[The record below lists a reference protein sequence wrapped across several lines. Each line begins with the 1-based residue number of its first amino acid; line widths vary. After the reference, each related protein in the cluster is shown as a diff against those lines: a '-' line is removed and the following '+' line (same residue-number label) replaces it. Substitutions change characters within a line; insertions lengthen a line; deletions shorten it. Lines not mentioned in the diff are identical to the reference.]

1 MVGISRD
8 GEETIRNVMELKP
21 DIILLDLQMPKKTGL
36 DVIYYIQ
43 RNVEFDKIDIIIT
56 SGDTTL
62 INKTNI
68 LKNDFIKY
76 VFVKPFALE
85 DLSNIIDRLSIDY
98 QNYIKNEVKSVLK
111 NFDFNICSKSY
122 ESLVCCIEKS
132 VENPA
137 LLSNIEKLLYEEV
150 AKIMKLENKYKMIW
164 GIQKLIK
171 SMNRYTNSNII
182 NKFFPYN
189 ENPSPKVFIKT
200 ISDIVRRN
208 IKK

>member
-1 MVGISRD
+1 MKKKLLIADDEINFSITLFNYIQLHNSNIDVVGISRD

-76 VFVKPFALE
+76 V
-85 DLSNIIDRLSIDY
+85 
-98 QNYIKNEVKSVLK
+98 
-111 NFDFNICSKSY
+111 
-122 ESLVCCIEKS
+122 
-132 VENPA
+132 
-137 LLSNIEKLLYEEV
+137 LLSHLHL
-150 AKIMKLENKYKMIW
+150 KI
-164 GIQKLIK
+164 
-171 SMNRYTNSNII
+171 
-182 NKFFPYN
+182 
-189 ENPSPKVFIKT
+189 
-200 ISDIVRRN
+200 
-208 IKK
+208 